1 MAHEEPAGEVVG
13 MMAGLGNPAVIGCQQ
28 VTDLGHYAHAV
39 GAGNYQTKGSHQVS
53 LQSPVLRRCPD
64 QGAVE
69 PMADRKPRILLAPE
83 ENFSNRRARPAPT
96 RHKWNC
102 RSEERRVGNECRT
115 HAWRTQSKA

>member
-53 LQSPVLRRCPD
+53 LQSPVLRRAPGQGQRRNRWRIESRVFYSPPRKISATGGPVRRPPD
-64 QGAVE
+64 TNGIAVRE
-69 PMADRKPRILLAPE
+69 TVFLY
-83 ENFSNRRARPAPT
+83 N
-96 RHKWNC
+96 
-102 RSEERRVGNECRT
+102 
-115 HAWRTQSKA
+115 